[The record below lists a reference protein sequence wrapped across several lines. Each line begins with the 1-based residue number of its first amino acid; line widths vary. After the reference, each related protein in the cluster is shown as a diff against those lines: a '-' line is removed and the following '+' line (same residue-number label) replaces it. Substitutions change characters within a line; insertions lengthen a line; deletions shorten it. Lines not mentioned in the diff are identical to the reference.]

1 MTQRNTVVRSLHD
14 LSLAAWFGGN
24 LAGAI
29 GINGAAA
36 AVADERERLRVAN
49 AGWAR
54 WSRVTQAAVAVHL
67 ASAAAVAYGNK
78 GRVLAQ
84 RGVGASSVA
93 KTVATA
99 AAVGATAWS
108 GALGRKLDAA
118 TGTPVEGSTEPAP
131 QTPPD
136 VERAQR
142 QMRVL
147 QWAVPVLTGAVV
159 VLNALHGEQQ
169 RPSQVLPG
177 LLRKPAELLGLARE

>member
-1 MTQRNTVVRSLHD
+1 MSQRNTVVRSLHD
-14 LSLAAWFGGN
+14 LSLAAWFGGT

-36 AVADERERLRVAN
+36 AVSDERERLRVAN

-54 WSRVTQAAVAVHL
+54 WGRVNAASIGVHL
-67 ASAAAVAYGNK
+67 VAATGLLVGNK
-78 GRVLAQ
+78 GRVVAQ
-84 RGVGASSVA
+84 RGVGASSAA
-93 KTVATA
+93 KTAVTV

-108 GALGRKLDAA
+108 AALGRKLGAA

-131 QTPPD
+131 ATPPD

-177 LLRKPAELLGLARE
+177 ILRRPAQLLGMGR

>member
-1 MTQRNTVVRSLHD
+1 MTERNTVVRSLHD
-14 LSLAAWFGGN
+14 LSLAAWFGGT
-24 LAGAI
+24 LAGVI

-36 AVADERERLRVAN
+36 AVPDERERLRVAN

-54 WSRVTQAAVAVHL
+54 WSRVTSAAVAVHL
-67 ASAAAVAYGNK
+67 ASSAAVAYGNK
-78 GRVLAQ
+78 GRILSQ

-93 KTVATA
+93 KTAVTA

-108 GALGRKLDAA
+108 AALGQKLDEAS
-118 TGTPVEGSTEPAP
+118 GTPVEGSTEPAP
-131 QTPPD
+131 ETPPS

-177 LLRKPAELLGLARE
+177 ILRKPAELFGRS

>member
-1 MTQRNTVVRSLHD
+1 MTERNTVVRSLHD
-14 LSLAAWFGGN
+14 LSLAAWFGGT

-54 WSRVTQAAVAVHL
+54 WGRVTSAAVAVHL
-67 ASAAAVAYGNK
+67 ASSAAVAYGNK
-78 GRVLAQ
+78 GRILTQ
-84 RGVGASSVA
+84 RGVGASSAV
-93 KTVATA
+93 KTAVTA

-108 GALGRKLDAA
+108 AVLGRKLDRA

-131 QTPPD
+131 QTPPG
-136 VERAQR
+136 VAAAQR

-177 LLRKPAELLGLARE
+177 ILRKPAELLHRT

>member
-1 MTQRNTVVRSLHD
+1 MSQRNTFIRSLHD
-14 LSLAAWFGGN
+14 LSLAAWFGGT

-36 AVADERERLRVAN
+36 AVTDERERLHVAN

-54 WSRVTQAAVAVHL
+54 WGRVNQAAIGVHVI
-67 ASAAAVAYGNK
+67 AATGLMLGNK
-78 GRVLAQ
+78 GRVVAQ
-84 RGVGASSVA
+84 RGVGASSAA
-93 KTVATA
+93 KTAATA
-99 AAVGATAWS
+99 AAIGVTAWS
-108 GALGRKLDAA
+108 AALGRKLDAA
-118 TGTPVEGSTEPAP
+118 SGTPVEGSTEPAP
-131 QTPPD
+131 ATPPD

-147 QWAVPVLTGAVV
+147 QWAVPALTGAVV

-177 LLRKPAELLGLARE
+177 ILRKPAQLVGLGR

>member
-1 MTQRNTVVRSLHD
+1 MSQRNTVVRSLHD
-14 LSLAAWFGGN
+14 LSLAAWFGGT

-49 AGWAR
+49 AGWAP
-54 WSRVTQAAVAVHL
+54 WGRVTRAAVAVHL

-84 RGVGASSVA
+84 SGVATSTAV
-93 KTVATA
+93 KTAVTA

-108 GALGRKLDAA
+108 AVLGRKLDHA
-118 TGTPVEGSTEPAP
+118 TGVPVEGSTEPAP
-131 QTPPD
+131 ATPPD
-136 VERAQR
+136 VERTQR

-169 RPSQVLPG
+169 RPGQVLPG
-177 LLRKPAELLGLARE
+177 LLRKPAELLGIV